1 MNLEDRHMK
10 KRAFIIHGWGG
21 NPEEGWFPWLKQQ
34 LEEKGFEVI
43 VPKLP
48 DADKPRI
55 EKWIPA
61 LAKAVGAVD
70 ENTFFVGHSSGCQA
84 ILRFLE
90 TLAERTK
97 IGGAVFVAGY
107 ISSLTGLESES
118 EWPNIKKYWL
128 GTPIDFKKINS
139 HLPKSIAILSDND
152 PYVPLGNQDDFRERL
167 SSEIIVEHNMG
178 HFGESNGVFKLPIVL
193 ELILKI
199 SKVEGD

>member
-1 MNLEDRHMK
+1 MN
-10 KRAFIIHGWGG
+10 KRVFIIHGWGG

-34 LEEKGFEVI
+34 LVDKGFEVI
-43 VPKLP
+43 VPKLL

-61 LAKAVGAVD
+61 LAKVVGAAD
-70 ENTFFVGHSSGCQA
+70 EDTYFVGHSSGCQA

-90 TLAERTK
+90 TLGRRAK

-128 GTPIDFKKINS
+128 GTPIDFEKINS
-139 HLPKSIAILSDND
+139 HLSKSIAIFSDND
-152 PYVPLGNQDDFRERL
+152 PYVPLDNQNDFREKL
-167 SSEIIVEHNMG
+167 GSEIIVEHNMG
-178 HFGESNGVFKLPIVL
+178 HFSGDEGVTKLPIAL
-193 ELILKI
+193 ESVLKI
-199 SKVEGD
+199 SLIAL